1 MNKKRGKKMFKF
13 IDTINGDSFSSTIP
27 ANRRKSKDVVVW
39 PGRSGVI
46 YKRKKGTSN
55 FYARKVSK
63 KK

>member
-1 MNKKRGKKMFKF
+1 MQKKRTKKIYKF

-27 ANRRKSKDVVVW
+27 ANRRKGKDVVVW

-46 YKRKKGTSN
+46 YKRKKGTAN
-55 FYARKVSK
+55 FYARKMSK